1 MRILIATP
9 LEPELAARIAATDP
23 RNDVMFEPALLPPP
37 RFPSDHR
44 GAPDFVRDAAGEA
57 RFNALLERAD
67 VLFGIP
73 GDSGP
78 SLALSLARAPGVRWV
93 QCSWAGS
100 GEQVRAARLSRA
112 TLERVVF
119 TSAAGLHAGML
130 AEFVFLGLLALRKD
144 LRRLEGLRE
153 RRAWDHFP
161 NGELAG
167 STLAI
172 VGFGH
177 IGKAVARAARAFGM
191 RVLAVT
197 RDGAP
202 RAEADATFPTARLAE
217 AFAGAN
223 AAVVTLPAT
232 AATRGIVTAS
242 VLAALPRD
250 AIFCNVG
257 RGSVVDQA
265 ALIERLQT
273 GALAGAVLDVFE
285 PEPLPPDNPLW
296 TMPNVVFAP
305 HTMAL
310 SWRENERLV
319 NLFIENMRRFA
330 RGDALL
336 NRIDTEEFY

>member
-9 LEPELAARIAATDP
+9 LEPEFAQRIAALDAS
-23 RNDVMFEPALLPPP
+23 NVVMFEPLLLPPP

-44 GAPDFVRDAAGEA
+44 GAPNFARDAAGEA

-73 GDSGP
+73 GDSGS
-78 SLALSLARAPGVRWV
+78 SLASSLARAPHVRWV
-93 QCSWAGS
+93 QCCWAGS
-100 GEQVRAARLSRA
+100 GEQVRAAELPRA
-112 TLERVVF
+112 TLERVAF

-144 LRRLEGLRE
+144 LRKLERLRE

-161 NGELAG
+161 SGELAG
-167 STLAI
+167 ATMTV

-191 RVLAVT
+191 RVVAVT
-197 RDGAP
+197 RDGAARP
-202 RAEADATFPTARLAE
+202 EADATLPTARLAE
-217 AFAGAN
+217 AFADAN

-232 AATRGIVTAS
+232 GATRGLVDARA
-242 VLAALPRD
+242 LAALPRD
-250 AIFCNVG
+250 AVFCNVG

-265 ALIERLQT
+265 ALIRALQT

-285 PEPLPPDNPLW
+285 PEPLPADNPLW
-296 TMPNVVFAP
+296 TMENVVFAP

-319 NLFIENMRRFA
+319 DLFIENMRRFA

>member
-9 LEPELAARIAATDP
+9 LEAELVARIAGVDLC
-23 RNDVMFEPALLPPP
+23 NDVMFDAALLPPP

-44 GAPDFVRDAAGEA
+44 GAPNFVRDSDAET
-57 RFNALLERAD
+57 RFNAMLERAD

-78 SLALSLARAPGVRWV
+78 TLTTSLARAPHVRWV
-93 QCSWAGS
+93 QCCWAGS
-100 GEQVRAARLSRA
+100 GEQVRAAELPRS
-112 TLERVVF
+112 TLERVAF

-144 LRRLEGLRE
+144 LRKLERLRE

-167 STLAI
+167 STLAV
-172 VGFGH
+172 VGVGH
-177 IGKAVARAARAFGM
+177 IGAAVARAAHGFGM
-191 RVLAVT
+191 NVIGVT

-202 RAEADATFPTARLAE
+202 RVGLDEVFSIARLTE
-217 AFAGAN
+217 AFARAD

-232 AATRGIVTAS
+232 DATRGLVDARA
-242 VLAALPRD
+242 LAALRPE

-265 ALIERLQT
+265 ALVAALRA

-285 PEPLPPDNPLW
+285 PEPLPTDNPLW
-296 TMPNVVFAP
+296 TMENVIFAP

-319 NLFIENMRRFA
+319 DLFIENLRRFA

-336 NRIDTEEFY
+336 NRIDTDEFY

>member
-9 LEPELAARIAATDP
+9 LEPELVARIAEADP
-23 RNDVMFEPALLPPP
+23 GNDVMFDAALLPLP

-44 GAPDFVRDAAGEA
+44 GAPDFGRDPESENK
-57 RFNALLERAD
+57 FNAMLERAD
-67 VLFGIP
+67 VLLGIP
-73 GDSGP
+73 GDSGS
-78 SLALSLARAPGVRWV
+78 SLASSLVRAPNVRWV
-93 QCSWAGS
+93 QCCWAGS
-100 GEQVRAARLSRA
+100 GEQVRAAELPRA
-112 TLERVVF
+112 TLERVAF

-144 LRRLEGLRE
+144 LRKLERLRE

-172 VGFGH
+172 VGVGQ
-177 IGKAVARAARAFGM
+177 IGAAVARAARGFAMHVIG
-191 RVLAVT
+191 VT

-202 RAEADATFPTARLAE
+202 RGGLDEVFPIDRLPE
-217 AFAGAN
+217 AFARAD

-232 AATRGIVTAS
+232 AATRGLVDAGA
-242 VLAALPRD
+242 LAALRPE

-257 RGSVVDQA
+257 RGSVVDQD
-265 ALIERLQT
+265 ALVEALQRH
-273 GALAGAVLDVFE
+273 AIAGAVLDVFE

-296 TMPNVVFAP
+296 TMENVVFAP

-319 NLFIENMRRFA
+319 DLFIENLRRFD

>member
-9 LEPELAARIAATDP
+9 LEPELVARIAAADP
-23 RNDVMFEPALLPPP
+23 RNEVLFEAALIPPP

-44 GAPDFVRDAAGEA
+44 GVPDFVRDPAGEA
-57 RFNALLERAD
+57 RFDAMLGRADALL
-67 VLFGIP
+67 GIP

-78 SLALSLARAPGVRWV
+78 SLSSALERAPHVRWV
-93 QCSWAGS
+93 QCCWAGS
-100 GEQVRAARLSRA
+100 GEQVRAAELPRA

-144 LRRLEGLRE
+144 LRRLERLRE
-153 RRAWDHFP
+153 HRAWDHFP

-172 VGFGH
+172 VGVGQ
-177 IGKAVARAARAFGM
+177 IGAAVARAGHGFGM
-191 RVLAVT
+191 RVIGVT

-202 RAEADATFPTARLAE
+202 RAGLDEVFPMTRLAE
-217 AFAGAN
+217 AFARAD

-232 AATRGIVTAS
+232 AATRGLVDARA
-242 VLAALPRD
+242 LAALGPD

-257 RGSVVDQA
+257 RGSVVDQSALVA
-265 ALIERLQT
+265 ALQRR
-273 GALAGAVLDVFE
+273 ALAGAVLDVFE
-285 PEPLPPDNPLW
+285 PEPLPPEDPLW
-296 TMPNVVFAP
+296 TMENVIFAP

-319 NLFIENMRRFA
+319 DLFIENLRRFA
-330 RGDALL
+330 RGEPLL
-336 NRIDTEEFY
+336 NRIDTDEFY